1 MTQNVY
7 GHQQNLKILNN
18 AIEKNRVAHAYQ
30 FSGPEGVG
38 KLNVARH
45 FLASLFCN
53 NKKESDF
60 ACGECSPCKKLTHEN
75 HPDVYFLQPL
85 GARIKIE
92 QIRQL
97 QKTFHYKPYE
107 AAYKVYLIKDADT
120 MTTEAA
126 NSLLKILEEPPVE
139 TVFILITAKPYAML
153 STINSRCQHI
163 YFQKLGLE
171 EVENYLRDKS
181 TLSHDQ
187 VTLFA
192 SLADGSLA
200 KAENLATSHEITDI
214 RKELIELMQ
223 MVLENDQVKIIRINS
238 EWEKRKEQFPLML
251 ELLELFYRDLLI
263 LKETKNKSL
272 ILNKDEQLFLE
283 EMVQYYRYTD
293 LTELILQLERLR
305 KYMTQNVN
313 FKLILDNLFL
323 VLKAS

>member
-7 GHQQNLKILNN
+7 GHQQNLMILNN
-18 AIEKNRVAHAYQ
+18 AIEKGRVAHAYQ

-38 KLNVARH
+38 KVNVAKQ
-45 FLASLFCN
+45 FIANLFCN
-53 NKKESDF
+53 NKEGEF
-60 ACGECSPCKKLTHEN
+60 PCGECSQCNKLIHEN
-75 HPDVYFLQPL
+75 HPDFYFLQPA
-85 GARIKIE
+85 GTRIKIE

-107 AAYKVYLIKDADT
+107 ATYKVYLIKDADT

-153 STINSRCQHI
+153 PTIHSRCQHI

-171 EVENYLRDKS
+171 EVEKYLKDNF
-181 TLSHDQ
+181 TLNDDQ

-200 KAENLATSHEITDI
+200 KAESLVTTNEITDI
-214 RKELIELMQ
+214 RKELVELMS

-272 ILNKDEQLFLE
+272 ILNKDEQPFLE
-283 EMVQYYRYTD
+283 DMVHYYQYTD
-293 LTELILQLERLR
+293 LTELILQLEQLR
-305 KYMTQNVN
+305 KHMAQNVN
-313 FKLILDNLFL
+313 YKLILDNLFL
-323 VLKAS
+323 ILKAS